1 MSEKMPSKSANL
13 QTLIHRRDK
22 VLAVLHPPTAAHAR
36 IMERAGCEA
45 LFVGTGGV
53 VGAYTGL
60 ADVGTAT
67 LSECVEIAGWIADS
81 VKIPVIMDGDTGHG
95 GIMAVRR
102 MVRECMRRGIAGRR
116 IEDQPIDGKRATQSG
131 GVGDVPIALS
141 LARYRAAI
149 DMKNELDPDFVVMA
163 QC

>member
-1 MSEKMPSKSANL
+1 MNASSPSARL
-13 QTLIHRRDK
+13 QQLIHRRDK

-81 VKIPVIMDGDTGHG
+81 VSIPVIMDGDTGHG

-102 MVRECMRRGIAGRR
+102 LVGVCTPPRLAGLRV
-116 IEDQPIDGKRATQSG
+116 G
-131 GVGDVPIALS
+131 G
-141 LARYRAAI
+141 R
-149 DMKNELDPDFVVMA
+149 
-163 QC
+163 